1 MKSISLAELP
11 QHKNVINLGIKKEH
25 LQDKL
30 QNFTIEKSNIWK
42 WNLYYINKN
51 NNKDS
56 VNTKEII
63 WMLYW
68 NDSF

>member
-30 QNFTIEKSNIWK
+30 QNFTIEKSNI
-42 WNLYYINKN
+42 
-51 NNKDS
+51 
-56 VNTKEII
+56 
-63 WMLYW
+63 
-68 NDSF
+68 